1 MKIFES
7 EIRTDDLN
15 LKGHHH
21 RWGLS
26 GKRWYPNL

>member
-15 LKGHHH
+15 LKVTTTVEV
-21 RWGLS
+21 LS
-26 GKRWYPNL
+26 GKR